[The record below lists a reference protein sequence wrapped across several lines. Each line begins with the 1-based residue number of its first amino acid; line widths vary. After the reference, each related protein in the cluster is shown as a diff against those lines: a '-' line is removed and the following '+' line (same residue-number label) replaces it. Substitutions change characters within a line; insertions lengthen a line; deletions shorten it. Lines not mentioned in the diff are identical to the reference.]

1 MSRCQQSTSYLLN
14 AKCHHF
20 HLRKSTKWL
29 TIQSSATEQDNLS
42 IKPNAQA
49 LVDLDSLLQ
58 LGNDKQALECARQLK
73 EQGILKAF
81 NAGRKVPKQK
91 YTLAELKLNKI
102 QPEKFLSPTD
112 TTLNSIRN
120 ILRFS
125 LFSSLTIATLT
136 GLFTLETTVEA
147 VVFVA
152 FLLVLDQ
159 VGSGGAFEAL
169 AVDSAGRLLSPTYA
183 NRVALHEAGHFLT
196 AYLNGLLP
204 KDYTLTSWDAY
215 ARSLASSFKS
225 KDSST
230 VRGGGGGGENG
241 GSTFQPGI
249 QGGTT
254 FCDSEFQEAVKRG
267 SFPSSMLDIYS
278 CVALAGVATE
288 WMRFGSAEGGLADVQ
303 QLDSM
308 LGALRF
314 TQAKADDQ
322 VRWAVL
328 NTVELLRRHS
338 QVQDGLAEAMQS
350 GKSVVECLQYLEE
363 SLKDCDDV

>member
-1 MSRCQQSTSYLLN
+1 MQN
-14 AKCHHF
+14 A
-20 HLRKSTKWL
+20 
-29 TIQSSATEQDNLS
+29 ATEQNNNLS
-42 IKPNAQA
+42 SAPT
-49 LVDLDSLLQ
+49 LTDLASLLRI
-58 LGNDKQALECARQLK
+58 GNDKQAIECARQLK

-120 ILRFS
+120 ILRIL
-125 LFSSLTIATLT
+125 LFSGLTIATLT
-136 GLFTLETTVEA
+136 GYFALETTVEA

-159 VGSGGAFEAL
+159 VGTGGIFEAL
-169 AVDSAGRLLSPTYA
+169 IVDSFGRLLSPTYA
-183 NRVALHEAGHFLT
+183 KRVALHEAGHFLT
-196 AYLNGLLP
+196 AYLNGMLP

-215 ARSLASSFKS
+215 KRSLAASLSSSENKP
-225 KDSST
+225 SSGG
-230 VRGGGGGGENG
+230 RQGGG
-241 GSTFQPGI
+241 FQPGI

-254 FCDSEFQEAVKRG
+254 FCDSEFQEAVQRG

-288 WMRFGSAEGGLADVQ
+288 WMRFGAAEGGLADVQ

-328 NTVELLRRHS
+328 NTVELLRRHI
-338 QVQDGLAEAMQS
+338 QVHNGLAEAMQK
-350 GKSVVECLQYLEE
+350 GKAVVECIQYLED

>member
-1 MSRCQQSTSYLLN
+1 MFLISPRCQQSKSYLLN
-14 AKCHHF
+14 DKCHYCR
-20 HLRKSTKWL
+20 LINSTKRL
-29 TIQSSATEQDNLS
+29 TIKSSATERDNLS
-42 IKPNAQA
+42 IKPNAQTLA
-49 LVDLDSLLQ
+49 DLDSLLH
-58 LGNDKQALECARQLK
+58 LGKDKQALECARQLK
-73 EQGILKAF
+73 EQGILKSF
-81 NAGRKVPKQK
+81 SAGRRVPKQK

-125 LFSSLTIATLT
+125 FFSSLTIATLAD
-136 GLFTLETTVEA
+136 FITLETTVEA

-159 VGSGGAFEAL
+159 VGAGGAFEAL

-204 KDYTLTSWDAY
+204 KDYSLTSWDAY
-215 ARSLASSFKS
+215 TRTLASSFKS
-225 KDSST
+225 KDSSST
-230 VRGGGGGGENG
+230 RGGGGG
-241 GSTFQPGI
+241 SFQPGI

-254 FCDSEFQEAVKRG
+254 FCDSEFQEAVQRG

-328 NTVELLRRHS
+328 NTVELLRRHI

-350 GKSVVECLQYLEE
+350 GKSVVECIQYLEE

>member
-1 MSRCQQSTSYLLN
+1 M
-14 AKCHHF
+14 
-20 HLRKSTKWL
+20 
-29 TIQSSATEQDNLS
+29 
-42 IKPNAQA
+42 
-49 LVDLDSLLQ
+49 
-58 LGNDKQALECARQLK
+58 
-73 EQGILKAF
+73 
-81 NAGRKVPKQK
+81 
-91 YTLAELKLNKI
+91 
-102 QPEKFLSPTD
+102 
-112 TTLNSIRN
+112 
-120 ILRFS
+120 
-125 LFSSLTIATLT
+125 
-136 GLFTLETTVEA
+136 ETTVEA
-147 VVFVA
+147 VLLVA

-159 VGSGGAFEAL
+159 VGSGGAFESL

-215 ARSLASSFKS
+215 TRSLVSSFKS
-225 KDSST
+225 KDNS
-230 VRGGGGGGENG
+230 RGGGNNG
-241 GSTFQPGI
+241 SGPSFQAGI

-254 FCDSEFQEAVKRG
+254 FCDSEFQEAVQGG

-338 QVQDGLAEAMQS
+338 EVQDGLAEAMQS
-350 GKSVVECLQYLEE
+350 GKSVVECIQYLEE
-363 SLKDCDDV
+363 NLKECDDV